1 MSDRPVGEPAG
12 AGGDDAAQ
20 LLYESAHGVATLTL
34 NRPDRLN
41 AVTPEL
47 IELLDRALARAQADE
62 QVRVI
67 RLRGAGRAF
76 CAGYDLE
83 WATEQMNEIDARG
96 PWDPLVDYR
105 NMSRFVDSYMALW
118 RSPKPVVA
126 QVHGVCI
133 GGGSDLALCS
143 DLIVCADDC
152 RIGYPP
158 ARVWGSPTTA
168 MWFYR
173 LGLERAKRLLLTGDP
188 MDGPTA
194 VDWGF
199 ASASYPKQ
207 DLDRATEALCRR
219 IALIPS
225 NQLHMMKLLVN
236 GAVEQMGLS
245 GTQTLGTLLDGSARH
260 TPEGTSFSAAA
271 AQNLRGTIAE
281 RDRAFED
288 YAFGGRTVASSLLD
302 WSAPD
307 APTDWLAGE
316 PQSTESAGGS
326 QGAEGASGPR
336 GAPQGAES
344 AGEG

>member
-1 MSDRPVGEPAG
+1 MSDRPVSESAG
-12 AGGDDAAQ
+12 AGSGEDAQ

-41 AVTPEL
+41 AVTPGL
-47 IELLDRALARAQADE
+47 IELLDCALARAQADE

-76 CAGYDLE
+76 CSGYDLD
-83 WATEQMNEIDARG
+83 WATEQMNAIDARG
-96 PWDPLVDYR
+96 PWDPMADYR
-105 NMSRFVDSYMALW
+105 NLSRFVDSYMALW

-173 LGLERAKRLLLTGDP
+173 LGLERAKRLLLTGDAL
-188 MDGPTA
+188 DGPTA

-199 ASASYPKQ
+199 ASASYPRQ

-236 GAVEQMGLS
+236 GAVEQMGLFN
-245 GTQTLGTLLDGSARH
+245 TQTLGTLLDGSARH
-260 TPEGTSFSAAA
+260 TPEGTSFSNAAA
-271 AQNLRGTIAE
+271 HDLMGTIAA
-281 RDRAFED
+281 RDEAFED
-288 YAFGGRTVASSLLD
+288 YAFGGRTVRSSLLD
-302 WSAPD
+302 WSAPEM
-307 APTDWLAGE
+307 PTDWLAD
-316 PQSTESAGGS
+316 
-326 QGAEGASGPR
+326 GPR
-336 GAPQGAES
+336 GA
-344 AGEG
+344 GEG

>member
-1 MSDRPVGEPAG
+1 MSDRPTHEPAG
-12 AGGDDAAQ
+12 TGTDADSQ

-41 AVTPEL
+41 AVNPEL
-47 IELLDRALARAQADE
+47 IELLDGALARAQADE

-76 CAGYDLE
+76 CAGYDLD

-96 PWDPLVDYR
+96 PWDPMADYR
-105 NMSRFVDSYMALW
+105 NLSRFVDSYMALW

-143 DLIVCADDC
+143 DLIVCAEDC

-173 LGLERAKRLLLTGDP
+173 LGLERAKRLLLTGDA

-199 ASASYPKQ
+199 ASASYPLK

-219 IALIPS
+219 IALIPA

-236 GAVEQMGLS
+236 GAVEQMGLFN
-245 GTQTLGTLLDGSARH
+245 TQTLGTLLDGSARH
-260 TPEGTSFSAAA
+260 TPEGTSFSNAAA
-271 AQNLRGTIAE
+271 RDLMGTIAA
-281 RDRAFED
+281 RDAAFED
-288 YAFGGRTVASSLLD
+288 YAFGGRTVRSSLLD
-302 WSAPD
+302 WTAPQ
-307 APTDWLAGE
+307 APTDWLADDS
-316 PQSTESAGGS
+316 QSAG
-326 QGAEGASGPR
+326 QD
-336 GAPQGAES
+336 
-344 AGEG
+344 

>member
-1 MSDRPVGEPAG
+1 MSDRPVGESAG
-12 AGGDDAAQ
+12 AGGEDRAQ

-47 IELLDRALARAQADE
+47 IELLDAALARAQADE

-76 CAGYDLE
+76 CAGYDLD

-96 PWDPLVDYR
+96 PWDPMADYR
-105 NMSRFVDSYMALW
+105 NLSRFVDSYMALW

-143 DLIVCADDC
+143 DLIVCAEDC

-199 ASASYPKQ
+199 ASASHPLK

-219 IALIPS
+219 IALIPA

-236 GAVEQMGLS
+236 GAVEQMGLFN
-245 GTQTLGTLLDGSARH
+245 TQTLGTLLDGSARH
-260 TPEGTSFSAAA
+260 TPEGTSFSNAAA
-271 AQNLRGTIAE
+271 HDLIGTIAA
-281 RDRAFED
+281 RDEAFAD
-288 YAFGGRTVASSLLD
+288 YAFGGRTVRSSLLD
-302 WSAPD
+302 WTAPD
-307 APTDWLAGE
+307 APTDWLADE
-316 PQSTESAGGS
+316 PRDAG
-326 QGAEGASGPR
+326 QG
-336 GAPQGAES
+336 
-344 AGEG
+344 

>member
-1 MSDRPVGEPAG
+1 MNDRLAGESVGAAG
-12 AGGDDAAQ
+12 EDAGQ
-20 LLYESAHGVATLTL
+20 LLYASDHGVATLTL
-34 NRPDRLN
+34 NRPERLN

-47 IELLDRALARAQADE
+47 IEQLDLALARAQRDE
-62 QVRVI
+62 HVRVI

-76 CAGYDLE
+76 CAGYDLD
-83 WATEQMNEIDARG
+83 WASEQMNAIDAHG
-96 PWDPLVDYR
+96 PWDPLADYR
-105 NMSRFVDSYMALW
+105 NLSRFVDSYMALW

-199 ASASYPKQ
+199 ASASHPVAE
-207 DLDRATEALCRR
+207 LDRATEALCRR

-236 GAVEQMGLS
+236 GAVEQMGLFN
-245 GTQTLGTLLDGSARH
+245 TQTLGTLLDGSARH
-260 TPEGTSFSAAA
+260 TPEGTRFSAGA
-271 AQNLRGTIAE
+271 AQDLMGTIAA
-281 RDRAFED
+281 RDEAFAD
-288 YAFGGRTVASSLLD
+288 YAFGERTVASSLLD
-302 WSAPD
+302 WSPPE

-316 PQSTESAGGS
+316 AD
-326 QGAEGASGPR
+326 
-336 GAPQGAES
+336 GAES

>member
-1 MSDRPVGEPAG
+1 MNERLAGESVGDAG
-12 AGGDDAAQ
+12 EDAAP
-20 LLYESAHGVATLTL
+20 LLYASDHGVATLTL
-34 NRPDRLN
+34 NRPERLN
-41 AVTPEL
+41 AVTPEM
-47 IELLDRALARAQADE
+47 IAQLDQALARAQADE

-83 WATEQMNEIDARG
+83 WASEQMNAIDAHG
-96 PWDPLVDYR
+96 PWDPVADYR
-105 NMSRFVDSYMALW
+105 NMSRFVESYMALW

-143 DLIVCADDC
+143 DLIVCAEDC

-199 ASASYPKQ
+199 ASASHRVE

-236 GAVEQMGLS
+236 GAVEQMGLFN
-245 GTQTLGTLLDGSARH
+245 TQTLGTLLDGSARH
-260 TPEGTSFSAAA
+260 TPEGTRFSAGA
-271 AQNLRGTIAE
+271 AQDLMGTIAA
-281 RDRAFED
+281 RDGAFAD
-288 YAFGGRTVASSLLD
+288 YAFGRRTVASSLLD
-302 WSAPD
+302 WSPPD

-316 PQSTESAGGS
+316 VENPD
-326 QGAEGASGPR
+326 
-336 GAPQGAES
+336 S

>member
-1 MSDRPVGEPAG
+1 MEGQPAREPPGAAGE
-12 AGGDDAAQ
+12 GDAQ

-34 NRPDRLN
+34 NRPARLN

-47 IELLDRALARAQADE
+47 IELLDGALARAQADE
-62 QVRVI
+62 RVRVI

-83 WATEQMNEIDARG
+83 WATELMNDVDAAG
-96 PWDPLVDYR
+96 PWDPLLDFR
-105 NMSRFVDSYMALW
+105 GMSRFVDSYMALW

-199 ASASYPKQ
+199 ASASYPRA

-236 GAVEQMGLS
+236 GAVEQMGLFN
-245 GTQTLGTLLDGSARH
+245 TQTLGTLLDGSARH
-260 TPEGTSFSAAA
+260 TPEGTRFSAAA
-271 AQNLRGTIAE
+271 AQNLTATIAQ
-281 RDRAFED
+281 RDGAFED

-302 WSAPD
+302 WEAPD
-307 APTDWLAGE
+307 APTDWLADE
-316 PQSTESAGGS
+316 T
-326 QGAEGASGPR
+326 QGAD
-336 GAPQGAES
+336 S